1 MSYTECPPFP
11 NKDEVFTEKTPHKTA
26 TSNTAGDLKQE
37 DKHQIKLQGAK
48 QLQQTVE
55 FSTQQTACSASAVV
69 GCTVQ
74 TQSQ

>member
-37 DKHQIKLQGAK
+37 DKHTRLNYKVLNSFSKL
-48 QLQQTVE
+48 
-55 FSTQQTACSASAVV
+55 
-69 GCTVQ
+69 
-74 TQSQ
+74 